1 MVKRKFTDSQEREI
15 CRRYLAGETTTQLG
29 TLLGT
34 SESTVSNVLK
44 RNNVAARARGGG
56 RERLLTAEN
65 EAEICR
71 RYLAGESA
79 VQLGAAFG
87 VDPATVSKYLKR
99 KGITL
104 RTNKEAHGG
113 LSAEI
118 EAEVCKLYK
127 DGKSTSQLGSAFG
140 VHSTTIGN
148 ILKRKNI
155 VLRTNKEANRR
166 LTDEREQLICKRY
179 LAGENTYQ
187 LAAAFGLT
195 HNPIRKILERHGI
208 ERRASGV
215 EFGDSVQHIL
225 DCTGRHSI
233 PRECEFYLFE
243 LARYG
248 DTHCKPGIAF
258 DTERRADGEYGAE
271 VLRLVFSTRA
281 EAYFLEQAVL
291 DATRGNVDC
300 PADLLAWGGASE
312 IRAMPASDMEPI
324 VLRLAEELEE
334 LGPCEF
340 AARYVPMTAAQR
352 AICQQRASLRTNTAR
367 FANFAQHRCVGV
379 DPNTKIA

>member
-34 SESTVSNVLK
+34 GDSTVLNVLR

-118 EAEVCKLYK
+118 EAEVCNRYK
-127 DGKSTSQLGSAFG
+127 NGESTSQLGSAFG

-155 VLRTNKEANRR
+155 
-166 LTDEREQLICKRY
+166 
-179 LAGENTYQ
+179 
-187 LAAAFGLT
+187 
-195 HNPIRKILERHGI
+195 

-225 DCTGRHSI
+225 DCTGHHSI

-258 DTERRADGEYGAE
+258 DTDRRADGEYGAE

-291 DATRGNVDC
+291 DATRGNAEC
-300 PADLLAWGGASE
+300 PDDLFDWAGASE

-324 VLRLAEELEE
+324 VLRLADELEE

-352 AICQQRASLRTNTAR
+352 AICQQRASLRTDAAR
-367 FANFAQHRCVGV
+367 FANFPQHPYVGV
-379 DPNTKIA
+379 DPGAICK

>member
-1 MVKRKFTDSQEREI
+1 MAKRKFTDNQEREI

-34 SESTVSNVLK
+34 RGGTISNVLK
-44 RNNVAARARGGG
+44 RNGVTARAKGCG
-56 RERLLTAEN
+56 RQGILMTKN

-71 RYLAGESA
+71 RYLTGESA
-79 VQLGAAFG
+79 AQLGAAFE
-87 VDPATVSKYLKR
+87 VDPGTVTKYLKR

-118 EAEVCKLYK
+118 ETEVCKRYK
-127 DGKSTSQLGSAFG
+127 NGESTWQLGSAFG

-155 VLRTNKEANRR
+155 
-166 LTDEREQLICKRY
+166 
-179 LAGENTYQ
+179 
-187 LAAAFGLT
+187 
-195 HNPIRKILERHGI
+195 

-225 DCTGRHSI
+225 DCTGHHSI

-258 DTERRADGEYGAE
+258 DVERRADSEYGAE
-271 VLRLVFSTRA
+271 VLRLVFTTRA

-291 DATRGNVDC
+291 DATRGSADC
-300 PADLLAWGGASE
+300 LADLWDWTGVSE
-312 IRAMPASDMEPI
+312 IRSMPASDMEPI

-334 LGPCEF
+334 LGMWEF

-352 AICQQRASLRTNTAR
+352 AICQQRASLRTDAAR
-367 FANFAQHRCVGV
+367 FANFPQHPYAGV
-379 DPNTKIA
+379 DPGAKIA